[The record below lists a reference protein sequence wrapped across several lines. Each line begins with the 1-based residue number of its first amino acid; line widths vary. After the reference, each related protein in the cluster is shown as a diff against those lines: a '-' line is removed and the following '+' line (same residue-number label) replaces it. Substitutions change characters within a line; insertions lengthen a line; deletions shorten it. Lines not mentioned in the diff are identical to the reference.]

1 MLMEKIL
8 TKIYICIPLLLYQW
22 KLNGRD
28 KSRVLS
34 MKREPVSRI
43 WWFAFALGVHI
54 SDATW
59 SRFETAAILQTSQ
72 RVEKDTIAHMI
83 AKCALP
89 VQISNLKSRVGSDGM
104 REDECPPQIMD
115 DENVTVLVFNLLMN
129 ALCRSRIL
137 IIVWLQIPFSS
148 SQSPILQHC
157 KTTFPKNVNP
167 SYSIIFI

>member
-1 MLMEKIL
+1 MIMEKIL
-8 TKIYICIPLLLYQW
+8 TEICICIPLLLYQW

-34 MKREPVSRI
+34 MKREPISRI
-43 WWFAFALGVHI
+43 WWFAFAPGVHI
-54 SDATW
+54 SHATW
-59 SRFETAAILQTSQ
+59 SRFETASILQASQ
-72 RVEKDTIAHMI
+72 RVEKDTISHII

-89 VQISNLKSRVGSDGM
+89 VQISNLKRRVGSDGM

-148 SQSPILQHC
+148 SQSPILHHC
-157 KTTFPKNVNP
+157 KTTFSKDVNP